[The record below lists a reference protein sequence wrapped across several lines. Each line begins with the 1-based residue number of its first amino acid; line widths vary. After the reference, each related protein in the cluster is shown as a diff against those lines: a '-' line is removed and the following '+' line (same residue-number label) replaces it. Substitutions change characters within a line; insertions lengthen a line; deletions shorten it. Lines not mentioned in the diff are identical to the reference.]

1 MFCTNCGTKIAEGHK
16 FCTNCG
22 KNIMAEE
29 NEAALVAVDT
39 SVPEIEAPKRAGLDV
54 AMLVWSI
61 MCVELCASLFS
72 IPSVV
77 LTILASFNTEEDA
90 ATKLKIAKGL
100 NIVGMV
106 CFAAY
111 FIVLIFIIAVAFW
124 TSL

>member
-1 MFCTNCGTKIAEGHK
+1 MYCTNCGNKLADEHK

-22 KNIMAEE
+22 KEIAMSD
-29 NEAALVAVDT
+29 NEVAVAIADT
-39 SVPEIEAPKRAGLDV
+39 TAPEVQAPKKAGLDV

-72 IPSVV
+72 IPSIILTV
-77 LTILASFNTEEDA
+77 LAAFNTTEDA
-90 ATKLKIAKGL
+90 APKLKIAKGL

-106 CFAAY
+106 CFATFFAL
-111 FIVLIFIIAVAFW
+111 FIVMISVTYW

>member
-1 MFCTNCGTKIAEGHK
+1 MYCTNCGTKIAEGHK

-29 NEAALVAVDT
+29 SKAAIAAVDT

-90 ATKLKIAKGL
+90 ALKLKIAKGL

-106 CFAAY
+106 CFAALFAF
-111 FIVLIFIIAVAFW
+111 FIFMISVAYW

>member
-1 MFCTNCGTKIAEGHK
+1 MYCTNCGTKIAEGHK

-39 SVPEIEAPKRAGLDV
+39 SVPEIEAPKRAGLNV

-90 ATKLKIAKGL
+90 ALKLKIAKRL

-106 CFAAY
+106 CFAALFAF
-111 FIVLIFIIAVAFW
+111 FIFMISVAYW

>member
-1 MFCTNCGTKIAEGHK
+1 
-16 FCTNCG
+16 
-22 KNIMAEE
+22 MAEE

-77 LTILASFNTEEDA
+77 LTVLASFNTKEEA

-106 CFAAY
+106 CFAALFAF
-111 FIVLIFIIAVAFW
+111 FIFMISVAYW